1 MDPLATARRR
11 ESAICRDDRN
21 GNLILKQFL
30 FDAGRFASPPH
41 RDKSLRTQQ
50 GRRRIF
56 DVTSATL
63 SHSFSWRRFFA
74 VAGPGLVVM
83 LADTD
88 AGSVIT
94 AAQSGAQWGYRLLL
108 LQFILIPILYIVQEL
123 TVRLGVV
130 TGKGHAQLI
139 KQHFGPIWAWVSVA
153 TLIVTC
159 LGALLTEL
167 SGLAGVGNLLGV
179 PIPVTMALVVTALL
193 AMAFLHGYLTVERI
207 AMAVGGFELVFLLVA
222 WLAHPSAG
230 DMASGAVSIPFAD
243 PKYLYL
249 ASANIGAVIMPWMVF
264 FQQSSVVE
272 KGLTVADLPHA
283 RADTAIGSVVTQL
296 IMAAVLVA
304 VAATLG
310 KTSGDHALDTIEE
323 IVGAITPFL
332 GDFAGKLLFGLGM
345 SGAALVAAIVVTLTA
360 ARALA
365 EILGARHK
373 LEDKPREAP
382 WFYGAYAAAL
392 IACAVVVGSNVNLV
406 ALSVGVQVMNA
417 LLLPI
422 VLGFL
427 FLLALRLPER
437 YRLKGGYAI
446 LSGAIILVTVV
457 FGVYSGV
464 AGLWG

>member
-1 MDPLATARRR
+1 MSVTAAAPLAF
-11 ESAICRDDRN
+11 N
-21 GNLILKQFL
+21 
-30 FDAGRFASPPH
+30 
-41 RDKSLRTQQ
+41 
-50 GRRRIF
+50 
-56 DVTSATL
+56 
-63 SHSFSWRRFFA
+63 WRRFLV
-74 VAGPGLVVM
+74 VAGPGIVVM

-94 AAQSGAQWGYRLLL
+94 AAQSGAQWGYSLLL

-123 TVRLGVV
+123 TVRLGAVS
-130 TGKGHAQLI
+130 GKGHAELI
-139 KQHFGPIWAWVSVA
+139 KQHFGRVWAWVSVT
-153 TLIVTC
+153 TLVVGC

-167 SGLAGVGNLLGV
+167 SGLAGVGNLIGV
-179 PIPVTMALVVTALL
+179 PIPATMALVVIALL
-193 AMAFLHGYLTVERI
+193 AMAFTHGYKTVERI
-207 AMAVGGFELVFLLVA
+207 AIIVGGFELVFLLVA
-222 WLAHPSAG
+222 WLAHPSVG
-230 DMASGAVSIPFAD
+230 EVVTGAMTIPLAD

-272 KGLTVADLPHA
+272 KGLTPADL
-283 RADTAIGSVVTQL
+283 RSGRLDTAVGAVVTQV

-310 KTSGDHALDTIEE
+310 KTGGDHALDTVEE

-332 GDFAGKLLFGLGM
+332 GGFAGKLLFALGM

-360 ARALA
+360 ARTLA
-365 EILGARHK
+365 EVLGAKHK
-373 LEDKPREAP
+373 LEDEPREAP
-382 WFYGAYAAAL
+382 WFYGSYAAAL
-392 IACAVVVGSNVNLV
+392 VVCAVVVASNVNLIS
-406 ALSVGVQVMNA
+406 LSVGVQVMNA

-427 FLLALRLPER
+427 YLLARRLPEPH
-437 YRLKGGYAI
+437 RLKGAYAAV
-446 LSGAIILVTVV
+446 SGVVIFATVV